1 MTDAVIS
8 LGHKA
13 KESDIEDMI
22 TQLDADKSGTVDFPE
37 FLNMMAKT
45 MHNTEEADDLRQA
58 FNVFDDNNDGFIRLT
73 DDVKECGVNHCDF

>member
-1 MTDAVIS
+1 MQISIQELTDAVIS

-58 FNVFDDNNDGFIRLT
+58 FNVFDDNNDGFIR
-73 DDVKECGVNHCDF
+73 

>member
-58 FNVFDDNNDGFIRLT
+58 FNVFDDNNDGFIR
-73 DDVKECGVNHCDF
+73 